1 MAVIRSPIAAPQKG
15 LALVA
20 VLWIVAGLSLMV
32 TGVIRL
38 TRDELHTV
46 ATQKQLVRADALGA
60 GAINVV
66 LQRMQTEPGGI
77 KGLTVVPVQLEGVP
91 VEVQV
96 IPFSGFINLNSA
108 SPALLTRLF
117 TVAGGMNAQSAEQ
130 LAAVVVE
137 QRQARDSLGAS
148 VGFDSPEDLLQIP
161 GVDYEVFARVAR
173 LVVAD
178 RAGVAGVNP
187 LAAPIDVLTVLAGG
201 NSALASQVASARGT
215 QGAQADTS
223 QLDATL
229 LDRTLGNRFR
239 LVARVPMNDGRW
251 LLSSRGVDT
260 GIVRDGLPWRV
271 FSTDRRIEALPARL
285 N

>member
-1 MAVIRSPIAAPQKG
+1 MAVIKSPFAAPQKG

-20 VLWIVAGLSLMV
+20 VLWIVAALSLMV

-77 KGLTVVPVQLEGVP
+77 KGLTVVSVQLEGVA

-117 TVAGGMNAQSAEQ
+117 TVAGGMSAQSAEQ

-201 NSALASQVASARGT
+201 NSALASQVASARGA

-260 GIVRDGLPWRV
+260 GVVRDGLPWRV

>member
-1 MAVIRSPIAAPQKG
+1 MAAIKLPFAQPQKG

-20 VLWIVAGLSLMV
+20 VLWIVAALSVMV

-60 GAINVV
+60 GAINIV
-66 LQRMQTEPGGI
+66 LQQMQTQPGAI
-77 KGLTVVPVQLEGVP
+77 KGLTVVPVQLEGVAM
-91 VEVQV
+91 EVQV

-108 SPALLTRLF
+108 SPALLARLF
-117 TVAGGMNAQSAEQ
+117 TVAGGMSAQSAEQ

-137 QRQARDSLGAS
+137 QRQVRDSLGAS
-148 VGFDSPEDLLQIP
+148 VGFDAPEDLLQIP
-161 GVDYEVFARVAR
+161 GVDYEVFARVAG

-178 RAGVAGVNP
+178 RAGGVAGVNP

-201 NSALASQVASARGT
+201 NSALARQVASARGA

-260 GIVRDGLPWRV
+260 GVVRDGLPWRV
-271 FSTDRRIEALPARL
+271 FSTDRRIEAPPPV
-285 N
+285 

>member
-1 MAVIRSPIAAPQKG
+1 
-15 LALVA
+15 
-20 VLWIVAGLSLMV
+20 MV

-77 KGLTVVPVQLEGVP
+77 KGLTVVPVQLEGVA

-108 SPALLTRLF
+108 SPALLARLF

-137 QRQARDSLGAS
+137 QRQARDSLGAA

-161 GVDYEVFARVAR
+161 GVDYEVFARVER

-201 NSALASQVASARGT
+201 NSALALQVASARGA

-260 GIVRDGLPWRV
+260 GVVRDGLPWRV